1 MKIVFSNIKAHLMS
15 VMALLEFTQYIQ
27 GIRLFKTKFMHL
39 SNLK

>member
-1 MKIVFSNIKAHLMS
+1 MIFSDTKAYLMS
-15 VMALLEFTQYIQ
+15 VIALLEFTQYIQ